1 MKVNEDRQAFA
12 SHIETDPI
20 IGSPA
25 PNKPFDNRRV
35 LFVMHF
41 CFAFVSRMWDMGI
54 VLLIAE
60 LTNNSLFVS
69 MYPH

>member
-1 MKVNEDRQAFA
+1 MKVKEDRQAFA
-12 SHIETDPI
+12 SHIIESDPI
-20 IGSPA
+20 IGSP

-69 MYPH
+69 NC